1 MLKPEHAA
9 RLRELIA
16 RHAYC
21 QFQAGRLGSD
31 PDPVVRARVHAAADA
46 STRALCAA
54 LGSLTKEEIEYEN
67 C

>member
-1 MLKPEHAA
+1 MLKPQHAA
-9 RLRELIA
+9 QLRELIA

-31 PDPVVRARVHAAADA
+31 PDPVVRARVQAAADA

-54 LGSLTKEEIEYEN
+54 LESLTQKEREYEN